1 MAGFGIQTN
10 KQKMLEVSDMAKSG
24 GGVRTVG
31 KWVNF
36 KEGKA
41 SIGVIFNKPFNNNG
55 QKIYGVGISAS
66 QKTKTLFRGTAYF
79 NPKSKSLYGS
89 MFDLKRGQ
97 TQSPDG
103 DLTRWVI
110 QAAKQ

>member
-1 MAGFGIQTN
+1 MIWL
-10 KQKMLEVSDMAKSG
+10 KVVEVSDMAKSSG
-24 GGVRTVG
+24 GGGRGGGIKTVG

-66 QKTKTLFRGTAYF
+66 QKTKTLFRGTVYF

-97 TQSPDG
+97 TQPPDG